1 MTQQFLKVEGTNLVK
16 DTRTGA
22 LLMTGRSALAE
33 NEARKK
39 LAQRL
44 NGNNDEINNLKSQV
58 NSLSSDMQEIKSLLT
73 LLLKQS
79 KE

>member
-1 MTQQFLKVEGTNLVK
+1 MQKYLKVEGTSFVK
-16 DTRTGA
+16 DAQTNA
-22 LLMTGRSALAE
+22 LLMTGRSALVE

-39 LAQRL
+39 LSERL
-44 NGNNDEINNLKSQV
+44 SGKNDEINILKTKV
-58 NSLSSDMQEIKSLLT
+58 DGLSSDMQEIKSLLN

>member
-1 MTQQFLKVEGTNLVK
+1 MTQYLKVEGTNFVK
-16 DTRTGA
+16 DTKTGA
-22 LLMTGRSALAE
+22 LLMTGRSSLVE

-44 NGNNDEINNLKSQV
+44 NGKNEEINNLKSQV
-58 NSLSSDMQEIKSLLT
+58 DSLSTDMQEIKSLLT
-73 LLLKQS
+73 TLLKQS

>member
-1 MTQQFLKVEGTNLVK
+1 MTQYLKVEGTNFVK
-16 DTRTGA
+16 DTKTGA
-22 LLMTGRSALAE
+22 LLMTGRTSLVE

-39 LAQRL
+39 LVQRL
-44 NGNNDEINNLKSQV
+44 NGKNDEINNLKSQV
-58 NSLSSDMQEIKSLLT
+58 DSLSTDMQEIKSLLT

>member
-1 MTQQFLKVEGTNLVK
+1 MTNFLKVEGTNFVK

-22 LLMTGRSALAE
+22 LLMTGRSSLVE

-44 NGNNDEINNLKSQV
+44 NSKNDEINNLKSQV
-58 NSLSSDMQEIKSLLT
+58 DSLSTDMQEIKSLLT

>member
-1 MTQQFLKVEGTNLVK
+1 MTQYLKVEGTNFVK

-39 LAQRL
+39 LAQRI
-44 NGNNDEINNLKSQV
+44 NGKNDEINNLKSQV
-58 NSLSSDMQEIKSLLT
+58 DSLSSDMQEIKSLLT
-73 LLLKQS
+73 TLLKQS

>member
-1 MTQQFLKVEGTNLVK
+1 MTKYLKVEGTSLVK

-22 LLMTGRSALAE
+22 LLMTGRNALQE

-39 LAQRL
+39 LAERI
-44 NGNNDEINNLKSQV
+44 NGKNDEINNLKTQV
-58 NSLSSDMQEIKSLLT
+58 DSLSSDMQEIKSLLT
-73 LLLKQS
+73 KLLKQS

>member
-1 MTQQFLKVEGTNLVK
+1 MLVKVEGTDFVK
-16 DTRTGA
+16 DTTTNA

-44 NGNNDEINNLKSQV
+44 NGKNDEINKLKSQV
-58 NSLSSDMQEIKSLLT
+58 EEMSSDMKEIKT
-73 LLLKQS
+73 LLNALLQQS